1 MGRAYV
7 AMAWRSRFH
16 DLSRTEATYRA
27 LLADTGLSKGE
38 REMAAS
44 GWSTAVLEAGHPL
57 RALAI
62 AREQG
67 IGRTPEYRDIET
79 AALQDMGRPVA
90 WAALVLFALVACG
103 VLFRAPPIETLRS
116 MFRPS
121 TLLLA
126 AYVVVPPWIL
136 AVLFQSTLQRVF
148 WPLALTLAVVI
159 LVATAMGEALRF
171 KPSAPWKFLAVA
183 STFAACMGAGFFAL
197 ARSEMLIALLLWRG
211 L

>member
-1 MGRAYV
+1 
-7 AMAWRSRFH
+7 
-16 DLSRTEATYRA
+16 
-27 LLADTGLSKGE
+27 
-38 REMAAS
+38 
-44 GWSTAVLEAGHPL
+44 
-57 RALAI
+57 
-62 AREQG
+62 
-67 IGRTPEYRDIET
+67 
-79 AALQDMGRPVA
+79 
-90 WAALVLFALVACG
+90 
-103 VLFRAPPIETLRS
+103 